1 MKNSVFASFTVTVL
15 VAAAALSPA
24 PSFGNQMPPTVVIRV
39 EQVGGFVGPNVLN
52 ARLPQVVLYSNGVIL
67 SQHLRN
73 GSIQEMFQGSLSP
86 AVLRAEI
93 ATFSRASKVPPGGW
107 GIPGVADVP
116 STQISVVQNGK
127 KNLAVIYALGFT
139 TGTLSK
145 TAIAARLNVAK
156 AIEKLTVLAGKTA
169 VYKPVRYEVWPMWPN
184 SGVMPSEANTKNPAA
199 LFCLSQYGTLVSGKV
214 LLDPPTPSPDLSA
227 EYCHLS
233 DGSYVEEWKYFYQVS
248 KTGVAWPT
256 QITPPLGTCLSVS
269 AKPFITTLRT
279 AAAKQWLL
287 PSGAMID
294 LSWRPVLPEEIA
306 CKR

>member
-1 MKNSVFASFTVTVL
+1 MVTTLSVLIVLAGALPETVFASPVK
-15 VAAAALSPA
+15 A
-24 PSFGNQMPPTVVIRV
+24 NVVIRV

-86 AVLRAEI
+86 AVLRSEM

-107 GIPGVADVP
+107 GLPGVADVP

-127 KNLAVIYALGFT
+127 KNLTVIYALGFT

-184 SGVMPSEANTKNPAA
+184 SGVMPSEANTMNPAA

-214 LLDPPTPSPDLSA
+214 LLDSPTPSPDLSA

-233 DGSYVEEWKYFYQVS
+233 DGSYVEEWKYFYQMS
-248 KTGVAWPT
+248 KTGVVWPT
-256 QITPPLGTCLSVS
+256 QINPPLGSCLSVS
-269 AKPFITTLRT
+269 AKPFITILRT

-306 CKR
+306 CNR